1 MSKGYFQIK
10 PAGRHILTIGRDLI
24 QDPYAAVVE
33 LVKNAYDADATEIR
47 ICFTQKNSGIEIQIT
62 DDGHGMTEDIVKNKW
77 MVPSTSDKLIRRES
91 PKHRVM
97 QGRKGIGRYAVSI
110 LGNELLMET
119 YATNENVI
127 TKTSLYVDWD
137 QFEKAEFL
145 SDVDILIENNEVKSG
160 KGTKLTIDGNAEFL
174 SEWTKSQFDKLSFE
188 LKKLKTPI
196 DENIEDDDIFD
207 IYLSVKNFIGI
218 DDYELKIE
226 PYPLF
231 SLYDY
236 KITGTVNSDGIGRFE
251 YSMQKAR
258 NSTVEVINFSYGK
271 NTNCG
276 EVFFDI
282 RAFDRDK
289 DAIEML
295 ISRGLKDDNGNYVG
309 KLQAKKLLDEYNGIA
324 VYRNGFRI
332 RPLGDAN
339 FDWLELNKKR
349 VQNPSQKIG
358 SDQVIGIVKIQ
369 NEEKSGLVEK
379 SARDG
384 LKENTSYDDLINI
397 TNEVISKLEIKR
409 FEYRKKAGISRPV
422 LKIETEFEKLFSFD
436 SLKKNVTESLING
449 KVDKCVS
456 SNIISAIEDSE
467 KEKNKII
474 SAIKEV
480 VAIYQGQATLG
491 KIINVILHEG
501 RKPLSFFK
509 NQIEILNKYYARY
522 QSGTLD
528 DTNIVFEKLKSF
540 SSNSEVLIS
549 LFNKIDPLA
558 TGKRT
563 KKKEIDLIEELKMNI
578 SVFSTQLDHVVVKIE
593 KDTDSRV
600 KLFCWKQDI
609 YSIFTNL
616 IENSIYWMNEKSST
630 AKSII
635 ITIYTDENGKVETID
650 YKDSGPGIEPSLIE
664 SGIIFEPE
672 FSTKRKDD
680 VVSGSGLGLSIAGE
694 AAKRCG
700 FSLKALRSDSGAY
713 FRLEREAMN

>member
-1 MSKGYFQIK
+1 MSKGCFQIK

-62 DDGHGMTEDIVKNKW
+62 DDGHGMTEDVVKNKW

-145 SDVDILIENNEVKSG
+145 SDIDNLIETNEVKSG

-174 SEWTKSQFDKLSFE
+174 SEWTKSQFDRLSFE

-369 NEEKSGLVEK
+369 NEEMSGLVEK

-501 RKPLSFFK
+501 RKPLYFFK
-509 NQIEILNKYYARY
+509 NQIEILNKYYSRY

-528 DTNIVFEKLKSF
+528 DINIVFEKLKSF

-593 KDTDSRV
+593 KNTDSRV

-664 SGIIFEPE
+664 SGIIFETE

-694 AAKRCG
+694 A
-700 FSLKALRSDSGAY
+700 
-713 FRLEREAMN
+713 E

>member
-1 MSKGYFQIK
+1 MSKGCFQIK

-62 DDGHGMTEDIVKNKW
+62 DDGHGMTEDVVKNKW

-145 SDVDILIENNEVKSG
+145 SDVDILIETNEVKSG

-174 SEWTKSQFDKLSFE
+174 SEWTKSQFDRLSFE

-369 NEEKSGLVEK
+369 NEEMSGLVEK

-528 DTNIVFEKLKSF
+528 DINIVFEKLKSF

-593 KDTDSRV
+593 KNTDSRV